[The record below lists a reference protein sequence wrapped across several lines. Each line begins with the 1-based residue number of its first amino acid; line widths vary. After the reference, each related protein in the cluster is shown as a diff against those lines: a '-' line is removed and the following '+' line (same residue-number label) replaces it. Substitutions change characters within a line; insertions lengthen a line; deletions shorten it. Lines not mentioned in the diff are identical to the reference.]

1 MMTQRNDH
9 IFIELWRGSRKSAAG
24 TISVLSYLKHIIMF
38 DTDIWVFQHPS
49 TWSIHCCFIRL
60 KLWPE
65 GGGGGIQTLR
75 KGGVQSQAKFL
86 SALRASVWFKNKAGV
101 GGLTHLLDP
110 PLTHKIRYQL
120 QDKSVS
126 AMHYYEPIAGEQ
138 ATFMYLGSS
147 ASVFTN

>member
-1 MMTQRNDH
+1 MVYTLLLH
-9 IFIELWRGSRKSAAG
+9 KVKTVAG
-24 TISVLSYLKHIIMF
+24 G
-38 DTDIWVFQHPS
+38 
-49 TWSIHCCFIRL
+49 
-60 KLWPE
+60 